1 MNITN
6 RLLSILK
13 KYQFDIINIMSTCVF
28 QYHIFINKKINM
40 ILQYVLF
47 NFKNYFTILHD
58 RSKHIL
64 KSMYFG
70 INDTCLH
77 EEYIYK

>member
-1 MNITN
+1 MYY
-6 RLLSILK
+6 LILK
-13 KYQFDIINIMSTCVF
+13 T
-28 QYHIFINKKINM
+28 
-40 ILQYVLF
+40 
-47 NFKNYFTILHD
+47 TILHD

-64 KSMYFG
+64 KNIYFG